1 MDLLFQMAICAKKGF
16 HVVWVP
22 SLVEDPELR
31 ESLSELITAGNVSA
45 LCFAEER
52 HPQDVG
58 RLKREMKVKT
68 VITYKREKV
77 EPGKIVLNPQ
87 HEPNFQ
93 PYTELYF
100 LVENL
105 TDAGF
110 YHIVLRLYR
119 EEKGFAPY
127 CCTVYPLMGGG
138 VTTAKVMENEV
149 ALRQHYCLAIAD
161 SDKLSPQ
168 GKKGDTAT
176 DLLNAVATSPF
187 NCEVY
192 TLDAVS
198 EIENLI
204 PQSVVRYLYPLQAGC
219 IDIFAK
225 DPSFFDMKCGLE
237 LKVLVR
243 DKDCDYWRGLLPEK
257 QADFNQR
264 DTLKAAH
271 PGRQALEN
279 ALTAANYV
287 ILDGFGK
294 NLMKRVMNA
303 DRDATAAVQQ
313 VNLHA
318 NHLLNQTEMADLNT
332 SQQREWMNV
341 GEKIFGWACG
351 MKAT

>member
-1 MDLLFQMAICAKKGF
+1 M
-16 HVVWVP
+16 VWVP
-22 SLVEDPELR
+22 SLAQDPELR
-31 ESLSELITAGNVSA
+31 ESLSELITVGNVSA

-52 HPQDVG
+52 HPHDVG
-58 RLKREMKVKT
+58 RLNRDMKVKT

-77 EPGKIVLNPQ
+77 EPGKMVLNPL

-93 PYTELYF
+93 PYTELFF

-105 TDAGF
+105 LDADF

-119 EEKGFAPY
+119 EENGFAPY

-161 SDKLSPQ
+161 SDKISPQ
-168 GKKGDTAT
+168 GKKGDTVK
-176 DLLNAVATSPF
+176 DLMTAVATSPF

-192 TLDAVS
+192 GLEDVA

-204 PQSVVRYLYPLQAGC
+204 PQRVVRHLYPLQAGV

-243 DKDCDYWRGLLPEK
+243 DKDCDYWRRLLPEK
-257 QADFNQR
+257 QADFDQR
-264 DTLKAAH
+264 DALKAAH
-271 PGRQALEN
+271 PGRQNLEN
-279 ALTAANYV
+279 ALTAANHK
-287 ILDGFGK
+287 ILEGFGT

-303 DRDATAAVQQ
+303 DRDAPTEIQQ
-313 VNLHA
+313 ENIEA
-318 NHLLNQTEMADLNT
+318 NHLLNQTEMADLNA

-341 GEKIFGWACG
+341 GEKIFNWACG